1 MELLQVDGFTL
12 IDEGSI
18 GALDLVYL
26 MQDKIGQKNA
36 VNAAIGIGGGA
47 WKDYVNDSGELLM
60 TLKLTGDDPTELQ
73 EIYDAFILWAE
84 AQSRFDGMDS
94 LVGGNLFTGNTNFW
108 ISKDQSSIR
117 IVLSQNLDLLN
128 SISNQLKDF

>member
-1 MELLQVDGFTL
+1 MGFFCTQGNCNCDEKAPLSESEIEGEELECVGC
-12 IDEGSI
+12 
-18 GALDLVYL
+18 
-26 MQDKIGQKNA
+26 
-36 VNAAIGIGGGA
+36 GA

-94 LVGGNLFTGNTNFW
+94 LVGGDLFTGKTNFW

-128 SISNQLKDF
+128 SISNQLKNF

>member
-1 MELLQVDGFTL
+1 MFCPRIKHFVRLNQNGSIGKCGHMINGLGYKTL
-12 IDEGSI
+12 IDEGSV

-60 TLKLTGDDPTELQ
+60 TLKLSGDDSTELQ
-73 EIYDAFILWAE
+73 EIYDAFKAS
-84 AQSRFDGMDS
+84 AFFD
-94 LVGGNLFTGNTNFW
+94 NLDTSSSP
-108 ISKDQSSIR
+108 ISPTATATVAIQSSHIP
-117 IVLSQNLDLLN
+117 
-128 SISNQLKDF
+128 K